1 MKSMKKNSIVALI
14 TVMMIFVIIVSPSL
28 AVFASDDSDY
38 FGDKHTLYSVFQ
50 PIAEDEVSPAPLN
63 TAINITNVKSF
74 YNSQGGD
81 ATKLNLQ
88 GNSWRNQIWAVG
100 SYDLINFG
108 AQFQDIFAQEQFS
121 FDYQNNLEIIDGSP
135 ATTHVIL
142 LLNTYNDSSYIAVTG
157 FKKLV
162 LVKPQSDNGHFA
174 LVDTRIVSEVPFD
187 YFCYGSRNSESML
200 IDPFSTTVGHVTTAD
215 ESTGYYSVDISGYS
229 QDGTY
234 TMAYTDMDINLS
246 TSDGSSGFTDYSTD
260 YDMSAENFN
269 FNFPK
274 VGNITVS
281 PSDPQPPV
289 IDEEDVT
296 GQHYN
301 YCGITH
307 KYDFKDTNSGWL
319 STIRV
324 QPNNYMLLHPE
335 QYKLLYEVE
344 GLVRFS
350 DNMNV
355 GYAQALD
362 GTYSY
367 STAIPLS
374 EVIDTDTTYTRAM
387 PLTAITNDAVSS
399 LNLGTAMTV
408 LYNGAQGI
416 SGNSSV
422 VGLDDVWVT
431 AEEGGTI
438 TTPFSPYLEEFYVT
452 TTITIQWN
460 GTTNTP
466 STQGGTYI
474 DKHNFLDGSTTTLT
488 NTSATN
494 YNPSEGGSDVNGYY
508 GSINVG
514 GGGNT
519 TNTNSPSFNNSD
531 NITIVQD
538 SSKLYV
544 STDAIQGFADI
555 MEYIK
560 NTVVANGNSN
570 GFTSVVASTYSY
582 IPSYIWAV
590 ILLGV
595 STTVAV
601 CVIRNVIRH

>member
-38 FGDKHTLYSVFQ
+38 FSDKHTLYSIYQ

-63 TAINITNVKSF
+63 TPINMTNIKSF
-74 YNSQGGD
+74 YSSQGGD
-81 ATKLNLQ
+81 STKLNIQ
-88 GNSWRNQIWAVG
+88 GNSWRDYVWSNG
-100 SYDLINFG
+100 SYDLSNYG
-108 AQFQDIFAQEQFS
+108 AQFQDIFAQESIS
-121 FDYQNNLEIIDGSP
+121 FDYQNGTNVLDGSP

-142 LLNTYNDSSYIAVTG
+142 LINTNNSSAIARTG
-157 FKKLV
+157 YKKII

-174 LVDTRIVSEVPFD
+174 LVDNRVVSEVPFD
-187 YFCYGSRNSESML
+187 YFCYFTADSLSYLMNPSA
-200 IDPFSTTVGHVTTAD
+200 TAVGHVATAD
-215 ESTGYYSVDISGYS
+215 ESTGYYSVDINGYS
-229 QDGTY
+229 DDAIY
-234 TMAYTDMDINLS
+234 TMAFTDMDINLS
-246 TSDGSSGFTDYSTD
+246 TSDGSSGFTAYGTD
-260 YDMSAENFN
+260 YDMNAENFN

-289 IDEEDVT
+289 VDEEDVT

-301 YCGITH
+301 YCGISH
-307 KYDFKDTNSGWL
+307 KYEFRDTNSGWI

-324 QPNNYMLLHPE
+324 QPNNFMYLHPE
-335 QYKLLYEVE
+335 QYTLIYEIE

-350 DNMNV
+350 GNMNV

-367 STAIPLS
+367 STSIPLS
-374 EVIDTDTTYTRAM
+374 EVIDSDTSYSRAV
-387 PLTAITNDAVSS
+387 PLSIITNNADSS

-422 VGLDDVWVT
+422 VGLDDIWFST
-431 AEEGGTI
+431 EEGGTI
-438 TTPFSPYLEEFYVT
+438 TTPFSPYLDEFYVT

-460 GTTNTP
+460 GQSN
-466 STQGGTYI
+466 SVQGGTYI
-474 DKHNFLDGSTTTLT
+474 DKHNFMDGSTTTLT

-508 GSINVG
+508 GNINVG

-570 GFTSVVASTYSY
+570 GFTPVVATTYSFV
-582 IPSYIWAV
+582 PSYIWAV